1 MFITANKKT
10 TKREYYELIKSKL
23 ADNAEIVAFCDHEI
37 ELLDNR
43 KRTTD
48 GEKKLT
54 PKQKEN
60 LALVAT
66 ILDNMELDTIYS
78 ISDMQRKIEVC
89 KELTNQKISSLI
101 RQAMADG
108 TIERVEVKGKAFF
121 KLAKVKG

>member
-1 MFITANKKT
+1 MANKKT

-43 KRTTD
+43 KKTTD

-66 ILDNMELDTIYS
+66 ILDNMEVDTIYS

-101 RQAMADG
+101 RQAIADG

-121 KLAKVKG
+121 RLAKVKG

>member
-1 MFITANKKT
+1 MANKKT

-37 ELLDNR
+37 ELLENR
-43 KRTTD
+43 KKTTD

-60 LALVAT
+60 LALIAT
-66 ILDNMELDTIYS
+66 ILDNMEVDTIYS

>member
-1 MFITANKKT
+1 MANKKT

-23 ADNAEIVAFCDHEI
+23 ADNADIVAFCDHEI

-43 KRTTD
+43 KKTVD

-101 RQAMADG
+101 RQAMVDG

>member
-1 MFITANKKT
+1 MANKKT

-37 ELLDNR
+37 ELLENR
-43 KRTTD
+43 KKTAD

-60 LALVAT
+60 LALIAT
-66 ILDNMELDTIYS
+66 ILDNMEVDTVYS
-78 ISDMQRKIEVC
+78 IGDMQRKFGVC

-101 RQAMADG
+101 RQAMTDG
-108 TIERVEVKGKAFF
+108 TIDRIEEKGRAFF

>member
-1 MFITANKKT
+1 MANKKT

-43 KRTTD
+43 KKTTD

-101 RQAMADG
+101 RQAMVDG

>member
-1 MFITANKKT
+1 MTNKKP
-10 TKREYYELIKSKL
+10 TKKMNYEAIKKLLANANRPDLI
-23 ADNAEIVAFCDHEI
+23 DFCDHEI

-43 KRTTD
+43 KKTTD

-60 LALVAT
+60 LVLVAT
-66 ILDNMELDTIYS
+66 ILDNMEVDTIYS

-101 RQAMADG
+101 RQAMSDG

>member
-1 MFITANKKT
+1 MANKKT

-37 ELLDNR
+37 ELLENR
-43 KRTTD
+43 KKTVD

>member
-1 MFITANKKT
+1 MANKKT
-10 TKREYYELIKSKL
+10 TKREYYDLIKSTL

-43 KRTTD
+43 KKTTD

-66 ILDNMELDTIYS
+66 ILDNMEVDTIYS

-101 RQAMADG
+101 RQAMSDG

>member
-1 MFITANKKT
+1 MANKKT

-23 ADNAEIVAFCDHEI
+23 ADNADIVAFCDHEI

-43 KRTTD
+43 KKTTD

-66 ILDNMELDTIYS
+66 ILDNMEVDTIYS

>member
-1 MFITANKKT
+1 MANKKT

-37 ELLDNR
+37 ELLENR
-43 KRTTD
+43 KKTAD

-60 LALVAT
+60 LVLIAT
-66 ILDNMELDTIYS
+66 ILDNMEVDTVYS
-78 ISDMQRKIEVC
+78 IGDMQRKFEVC

-101 RQAMADG
+101 RQAMTDG
-108 TIERVEVKGKAFF
+108 TIDRIEEKGRAFF

>member
-1 MFITANKKT
+1 MANKKT
-10 TKREYYELIKSKL
+10 TKREYYEIIKSKL
-23 ADNAEIVAFCDHEI
+23 ADNTEIVAFCDHEI

-43 KRTTD
+43 KKTTD

-60 LALVAT
+60 LALIAT
-66 ILDNMELDTIYS
+66 ILDNMEIDTIYS

>member
-1 MFITANKKT
+1 MANKKT

-43 KRTTD
+43 KKTTD

-60 LALVAT
+60 LALVST
-66 ILDNMELDTIYS
+66 IVDNMEVDTIYS

>member
-1 MFITANKKT
+1 MANKKT

-37 ELLDNR
+37 ELLENR
-43 KRTTD
+43 KKTAD
-48 GEKKLT
+48 GKKKLT

-60 LALVAT
+60 LALIAT
-66 ILDNMELDTIYS
+66 ILDNMEIDTVYS
-78 ISDMQRKIEVC
+78 IGDMQRKFEVC

-101 RQAMADG
+101 RQAMTDG
-108 TIERVEVKGKAFF
+108 TIDRIEEKGRAFF

>member
-1 MFITANKKT
+1 MANKKT

-43 KRTTD
+43 KKTTD

-66 ILDNMELDTIYS
+66 ILDNMEVDTIYS

-101 RQAMADG
+101 RQAMSDG

>member
-1 MFITANKKT
+1 MANKKT

-23 ADNAEIVAFCDHEI
+23 ADNADIVAFCDHEI

-43 KRTTD
+43 KKTTD

-66 ILDNMELDTIYS
+66 ILDNMEVDTIYS

-101 RQAMADG
+101 RQAMSDG

>member
-1 MFITANKKT
+1 MANKKT

-23 ADNAEIVAFCDHEI
+23 ADNADIVAFCDHEI

-43 KRTTD
+43 KKTVD

-66 ILDNMELDTIYS
+66 ILDNMEVDTIYS

-101 RQAMADG
+101 RQAMSDG

>member
-1 MFITANKKT
+1 MANKKT

-43 KRTTD
+43 KKTVD

-66 ILDNMELDTIYS
+66 ILDNMEVDTIYS

-101 RQAMADG
+101 RQAMSDG

-121 KLAKVKG
+121 KLAKVRG

>member
-1 MFITANKKT
+1 MANKKT
-10 TKREYYELIKSKL
+10 TKREYYEIIKSKL
-23 ADNAEIVAFCDHEI
+23 ADNAEIVAFCNHEI
-37 ELLDNR
+37 ELLENR
-43 KRTTD
+43 KKTVD

-66 ILDNMELDTIYS
+66 ILDNMEVDTIYS

-101 RQAMADG
+101 RQAMSDG

>member
-1 MFITANKKT
+1 MANKKT

-37 ELLDNR
+37 ELLENR
-43 KRTTD
+43 KKTVD

-66 ILDNMELDTIYS
+66 ILDNMEVDTIYS

-101 RQAMADG
+101 RQAMSDG

>member
-1 MFITANKKT
+1 MANKKT

-43 KRTTD
+43 KKTVD

-66 ILDNMELDTIYS
+66 ILDNMEVDTIYS
-78 ISDMQRKIEVC
+78 ISDMQRKIEIC

-101 RQAMADG
+101 RQAMSDG

>member
-1 MFITANKKT
+1 MANKKT

-23 ADNAEIVAFCDHEI
+23 ADNVEIVAFCDHEI

-43 KRTTD
+43 KKTTD

-66 ILDNMELDTIYS
+66 ILDNMEVDTIYS

-101 RQAMADG
+101 RQAMSDG

>member
-1 MFITANKKT
+1 MANKKT

-23 ADNAEIVAFCDHEI
+23 ADNADIVAFCDHEI

-43 KRTTD
+43 KKTTG

-66 ILDNMELDTIYS
+66 ILDNMEVDTIYS

-101 RQAMADG
+101 RQAMSDG

>member
-1 MFITANKKT
+1 MANKKT

-43 KRTTD
+43 KKTVD

-60 LALVAT
+60 LALVVT

-101 RQAMADG
+101 RQAMSDG

>member
-1 MFITANKKT
+1 MANKKT

-43 KRTTD
+43 KKTVD

-101 RQAMADG
+101 RQAMSDG

>member
-1 MFITANKKT
+1 MANKKT

-43 KRTTD
+43 KKTTD

-60 LALVAT
+60 LVLVEK
-66 ILDNMELDTIYS
+66 ILDNMEIDTIYS
-78 ISDMQRKIEVC
+78 ISDMQRKFEVC

-101 RQAMADG
+101 RQAMSDG
-108 TIERVEVKGKAFF
+108 TIERVEVKGRAFF

>member
-1 MFITANKKT
+1 MANKKT
-10 TKREYYELIKSKL
+10 TKREFYELIKSKL
-23 ADNAEIVAFCDHEI
+23 ADNDEIVAFCDHEI

-43 KRTTD
+43 KKTVD

-60 LALVAT
+60 LALIAT
-66 ILDNMELDTIYS
+66 ILDNMEVDTIYS

-101 RQAMADG
+101 RQAMSDG
-108 TIERVEVKGKAFF
+108 TIERVEVKGRAFF

>member
-1 MFITANKKT
+1 MANKKT
-10 TKREYYELIKSKL
+10 TKREYYALIKSKL

-43 KRTTD
+43 KKTVD

-101 RQAMADG
+101 RQAMSDG

>member
-1 MFITANKKT
+1 MANKKT
-10 TKREYYELIKSKL
+10 TKREYYEIIKSKL

-43 KRTTD
+43 KKTTD

-60 LALVAT
+60 LALIAT
-66 ILDNMELDTIYS
+66 ILDNMEVDTIYS

-89 KELTNQKISSLI
+89 KELTNQKISALI
-101 RQAMADG
+101 RQAISDG
-108 TIERVEVKGKAFF
+108 TIERVEVKGIALFR
-121 KLAKVKG
+121 LAKVKG

>member
-1 MFITANKKT
+1 MANKKT

-43 KRTTD
+43 KKTTD

-66 ILDNMELDTIYS
+66 ILDNMEVDTIYS
-78 ISDMQRKIEVC
+78 ISDMQRKIEIC

-101 RQAMADG
+101 RQAMSDG

>member
-1 MFITANKKT
+1 MANKKT

-43 KRTTD
+43 KKTTD

-89 KELTNQKISSLI
+89 KELTNQKISSLV
-101 RQAMADG
+101 RQAMSDG

>member
-1 MFITANKKT
+1 MANKKT

-23 ADNAEIVAFCDHEI
+23 ADNAEILAFCDHEI

-43 KRTTD
+43 KKTVD

-66 ILDNMELDTIYS
+66 ILDNMEVDTIYS

-101 RQAMADG
+101 RQAMSDG

>member
-1 MFITANKKT
+1 MANKKT

-43 KRTTD
+43 KKTVD

-78 ISDMQRKIEVC
+78 ISDMQRKIEGC

-101 RQAMADG
+101 RQAMSDG

>member
-1 MFITANKKT
+1 MANKKT

-43 KRTTD
+43 KKTVD

-89 KELTNQKISSLI
+89 KGLTNQKISSLI

>member
-1 MFITANKKT
+1 MANKKT

-43 KRTTD
+43 KKTTD

-66 ILDNMELDTIYS
+66 ILDNMEVDTIYS

-101 RQAMADG
+101 RQAMSDG
-108 TIERVEVKGKAFF
+108 TVERVEVKGKAFF

>member
-1 MFITANKKT
+1 MANKKT

-23 ADNAEIVAFCDHEI
+23 ADNADIVAFCDHEI

-43 KRTTD
+43 KKTTD

-60 LALVAT
+60 LVLVAT
-66 ILDNMELDTIYS
+66 ILDNMEVDTIYS

-89 KELTNQKISSLI
+89 KELTNQKISSLV

>member
-1 MFITANKKT
+1 MANKKT

-23 ADNAEIVAFCDHEI
+23 ADNDEIVAFCDHEI

-43 KRTTD
+43 KKTTD

-60 LALVAT
+60 LALIAT
-66 ILDNMELDTIYS
+66 ILDNMEVDTIYS

-101 RQAMADG
+101 RQAMSDG
-108 TIERVEVKGKAFF
+108 TIERVEVKGRAFF

>member
-1 MFITANKKT
+1 MANKKT

-23 ADNAEIVAFCDHEI
+23 ADNTEIVAFCDHEI

-43 KRTTD
+43 KKTTD

-66 ILDNMELDTIYS
+66 ILDNMEVDTIYS

-89 KELTNQKISSLI
+89 KELTNQKISSLV
-101 RQAMADG
+101 RQAMSDG

>member
-1 MFITANKKT
+1 MANKKT
-10 TKREYYELIKSKL
+10 TKREYYEIIKSKL
-23 ADNAEIVAFCDHEI
+23 ADNAEIVAFCNHEI
-37 ELLDNR
+37 ELLENR
-43 KRTTD
+43 KKTTD

-66 ILDNMELDTIYS
+66 ILDNMEVDTIYS

-101 RQAMADG
+101 RQAMSDG